1 MPQLKKQKI
10 SEQLLENLT
19 AIKKLDIP
27 VYIQNLKDTSKLNLS
42 EQDIKKLEYVMKL
55 SEHTFDYRVE
65 DIHFILN
72 LKYEEIKEIYDNT
85 KKLGLK

>member
-27 VYIQNLKDTSKLNLS
+27 VYIQNLKDASKLNLS

-65 DIHFILN
+65 DIYFILN
-72 LKYEEIKEIYDNT
+72 LKYEEIKEIYDNV